1 MFLRLRA
8 TIISLVLECVANVS
22 EGRDAS
28 AIDAMAEA
36 AGPLLLDVHR
46 DPDHNRSVFTIAGNP
61 HATLTA
67 VRRLAMSVASALDLT
82 THDGVH
88 PRLGA
93 LDVVPFVAL
102 GDTAPITANAAARA
116 FATWWGSA
124 YRVPCFFYDE
134 ADEEHRSLPSLR
146 RHAFVDRAADR
157 GPALPHLR
165 LGGTAVGARQPLVAL
180 NCVLDGGAVEDA
192 QAIAHGARERDGGMP
207 GVRALGFWLEG
218 RGRPQVSMNLVD
230 LDRTDVET
238 ACARVGELA
247 AARGRAISEIELVGL
262 LPSAE
267 LARCGPGVRAAAHL
281 DDRRTIEG
289 ALKDRPSEFDR

>member
-1 MFLRLRA
+1 VSLFVRREA
-8 TIISLVLECVANVS
+8 TIISVVLECVANVS
-22 EGRDAS
+22 EGRSASTVDALADS
-28 AIDAMAEA
+28 V
-36 AGPLLLDVHR
+36 GPTLLDVHR
-46 DPDHNRSVFTIAGNP
+46 DADHNRSVFTIAGSP

-67 VRRLAMSVASALDLT
+67 VRRLAMSVAANLDLD
-82 THDGVH
+82 THVGVH

-102 GDTAPITANAAARA
+102 GDTAPIAATVAARA

-134 ADEEHRSLPSLR
+134 ADPDRRSLPLVR
-146 RHAFVDRAADR
+146 RDAFVDRAPDR
-157 GPALPHLR
+157 GPTVPHLR
-165 LGGTAVGARQPLVAL
+165 LGATAVGARQPLVAL

-192 QAIAHGARERDGGMP
+192 RAIAHAARERDGGMP

-247 AARGRAISEIELVGL
+247 AARGRAVSEIELVGL

-267 LARCGPGVRAAAHL
+267 LARCGPKVRAAAHL

-289 ALKDRPSEFDR
+289 ALKERP